1 MKSNGKTYLILG
13 VVFLAIGITM
23 LMTGAVSKTM
33 AYGDLVFAAVFFVF
47 ASRAKE
53 GPEDS
58 KVLFCALTES
68 PFTQS
73 SRYVKKEFFI

>member
-1 MKSNGKTYLILG
+1 MKFNGKTYLILG

-33 AYGDLVFAAVFFVF
+33 AYGDLVFAAVFFVL

-53 GPEDS
+53 
-58 KVLFCALTES
+58 
-68 PFTQS
+68 
-73 SRYVKKEFFI
+73 